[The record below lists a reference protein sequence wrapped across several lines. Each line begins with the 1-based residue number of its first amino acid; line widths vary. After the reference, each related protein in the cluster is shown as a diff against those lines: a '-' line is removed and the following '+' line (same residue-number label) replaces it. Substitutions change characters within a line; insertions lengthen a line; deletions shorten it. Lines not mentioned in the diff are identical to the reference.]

1 MRPDLRSD
9 RARREWAW
17 LVARVGEERALA
29 AVEAAVAR
37 GRRPFVV
44 NAAGELGLRV
54 PPLEELPPLPEQ
66 AKAARER
73 ALATIRK
80 LKREIGG

>member
-1 MRPDLRSD
+1 MKPDLGSE

-44 NAAGELGLRV
+44 NAASELGLRV
-54 PPLEELPPLPEQ
+54 PPVEELPLLPEQ
-66 AKAARER
+66 AEERRRRAKAAIE
-73 ALATIRK
+73 AA
-80 LKREIGG
+80 KRLLGG